1 MLKRF
6 LSIASEWNYKETAML
21 NIVFYF
27 QVHQPYRLNHFNV
40 LDIAHNA
47 KIFNDKLNGDIMRK
61 VANKCYLPTNQLL
74 LELIEKY
81 EGRFKVAFSISGTA
95 LEQFKLYSP
104 ETLDSFKRLVDT
116 GCVELL
122 GETYYHSL
130 AFLFDTNEFLDQ
142 VYLHRDLMQTEFGYY
157 TTTFRNTELIYQDRL
172 SDIIFEIEGFKTILT
187 EGVDRILQ
195 WRSPLYAYKN
205 YSKNMN
211 LLLKYY
217 QLADDI
223 AFRFSNRDWPEYP
236 LTVDKFVHWIDQLTL
251 AEKGGKNLF
260 LNLFMDYETFGEHQ
274 WASTGIFDFMRHFPD
289 AVLEREHLG
298 FANPK
303 DVSHLANYQQESLSF
318 PEPVSWAD
326 EQRDISAWLGNE
338 MQQNASETFYEL
350 LNRIKEKGDKELL
363 RTARMLSTSD
373 HFYYMCS
380 KYFQDGD
387 VHKYFSPYDSP
398 DQAYIYYINALA
410 ELEELLLR

>member
-1 MLKRF
+1 
-6 LSIASEWNYKETAML
+6 ML
-21 NIVFYF
+21 NIIFYF

-40 LDIAHNA
+40 LDINR
-47 KIFNDKLNGDIMRK
+47 KSEMFDDKLNGLVMKK
-61 VANKCYLPTNQLL
+61 VAEKCYLPTNELL
-74 LELIEKY
+74 YELIKQS
-81 EGRFKVAFSISGTA
+81 EGRFKIAYSITGTA
-95 LEQFKLYSP
+95 IEQFKLYSP
-104 ETLDSFKRLVDT
+104 ETLDSFKKLVDT

-122 GETYYHSL
+122 GETYFHSL
-130 AFLFDTNEFLDQ
+130 AFLYDTNEFLDQ
-142 VYLHRDLMQTEFGYY
+142 VMMHRELMQQEFGYH

-172 SDIIFEIEGFKTILT
+172 SDIIYEIEGFKTIIT

-195 WRSPLYAYKN
+195 WRTPLYAYKN
-205 YSKNMN
+205 YSKDIN

-236 LTVDKFVHWIDQLTL
+236 LTVDKFVNWIDHLTL
-251 AEKGGKNLF
+251 GETGGKNLF

-274 WASTGIFDFMRHFPD
+274 WASSGIFDFMRHFPQ
-289 AVLEREHLG
+289 AVLSRPHLG

-303 DVSHLANYQQESLSF
+303 DTSQLANYQQESLSF
-318 PEPVSWAD
+318 PEAVSWAD
-326 EQRDISAWLGNE
+326 EQRDLSAWLEND
-338 MQQNASETFYEL
+338 MQKNAIETLYDLFT
-350 LNRIKEKGDKELL
+350 RIKMKGDPELL
-363 RTARMLSTSD
+363 RTARLLSTSD

-398 DQAYIYYINALA
+398 DQAYIYFITAMA
-410 ELEELLLR
+410 ELEERLLG

>member
-1 MLKRF
+1 
-6 LSIASEWNYKETAML
+6 ML

-40 LDIAHNA
+40 LDIGKNSPL
-47 KIFNDKLNGDIMRK
+47 FDDKLNKDIMLK
-61 VANKCYLPTNQLL
+61 VAKNCYLPTNKLL
-74 LELIEKY
+74 LELIKAY
-81 EGRFKVAFSISGTA
+81 DGRFKVAFSITGTA
-95 LEQFKLYSP
+95 IEQFKQYTP
-104 ETLDSFKRLVDT
+104 ETLDSFKELVDT
-116 GCVELL
+116 GHVELL

-130 AFLFDTNEFLDQ
+130 AYLYDRDEFLDQ
-142 VYLHRDLMQTEFGYY
+142 VNLHRELMQKEFSYF
-157 TTTFRNTELIYQDRL
+157 TQTFRNTELIYQDSL
-172 SDIIFEIEGFKTILT
+172 SDIVYEIEGFNTIIT

-205 YSKNMN
+205 YNKRIN

-236 LTVDKFVHWIDQLTL
+236 LTVEKFVNWIDKLTL
-251 AEKGGKNLF
+251 GEKMGRNQF

-274 WASTGIFDFMRHFPD
+274 WASSGIFDFMRHFP
-289 AVLEREHLG
+289 AEVLKRSHLG
-298 FANPK
+298 FATPNQ
-303 DVSHLANYQQESLSF
+303 VAELANYQQESLSF

-326 EQRDISAWLGNE
+326 EQRDLSAWLEND
-338 MQQNASETFYEL
+338 MQKNAIETLYEL
-350 LNRIKEKGDKELL
+350 LPKIKSKGDEQLL
-363 RTARMLSTSD
+363 RIARLLSTSD

-410 ELEELLLR
+410 ELDERLMR

>member
-1 MLKRF
+1 
-6 LSIASEWNYKETAML
+6 ML

-27 QVHQPYRLNHFNV
+27 QVHQPYRLKHFNV
-40 LDIAHNA
+40 LDIN
-47 KIFNDKLNGDIMRK
+47 NGDSIFDERLNAQVMKK
-61 VANKCYLPTNQLL
+61 VAEKCYLPTNELL
-74 LELIEKY
+74 LKLIKQH
-81 EGRFKVAFSISGTA
+81 EGKFKIAYSITGTA
-95 LEQFKLYSP
+95 IEQFKLYSP
-104 ETLDSFKRLVDT
+104 ETLDSFKKLVDT

-130 AFLFDTNEFLDQ
+130 SFLYDTNEFLDQ
-142 VYLHRDLMQTEFGYY
+142 VMMHRQLMQDEFGYN

-172 SDIIFEIEGFKTILT
+172 SDLVFEIDGFKTIIT

-195 WRSPLYAYKN
+195 WRTPLYAYKN
-205 YSKNMN
+205 YSKDIN

-236 LTVDKFVHWIDQLTL
+236 LTVDKFVNWIDHLTL
-251 AEKGGKNLF
+251 AETGGKNLF

-274 WASTGIFDFMRHFPD
+274 WASSGIFDFMEHFPA
-289 AVLEREHLG
+289 AVLKKDHLG
-298 FANPK
+298 FATPNQTTA
-303 DVSHLANYQQESLSF
+303 LANYQQEALSI
-318 PEPVSWAD
+318 PEAVSWAD
-326 EQRDISAWLGNE
+326 EQRDLSAWLDND
-338 MQQNASETFYEL
+338 MQKNAIETLYEL
-350 LNRIKEKGDKELL
+350 FIRIKDKGDPELL

-373 HFYYMCS
+373 HFYYMCA

-398 DQAYIYYINALA
+398 DQAYIYYITALA
-410 ELEELLLR
+410 ELEEKLLG